1 MYMDE
6 DMKFVLYMILILSMG
21 IVFGVVLLVLIY
33 FF

>member
-1 MYMDE
+1 MDE